1 MSNEPDVDFSGPGML
16 TPLNYNVPN
25 QFCNDTCHVQ
35 TFVCSSHSVHALAI
49 EFPCFLF
56 LQLILITSTSS
67 EQLGR
72 VLLGR

>member
-16 TPLNYNVPN
+16 TTLNYNYLTSFVMTPVTYKLLCVVH
-25 QFCNDTCHVQ
+25 FTVIHV
-35 TFVCSSHSVHALAI
+35 I
-49 EFPCFLF
+49 LF